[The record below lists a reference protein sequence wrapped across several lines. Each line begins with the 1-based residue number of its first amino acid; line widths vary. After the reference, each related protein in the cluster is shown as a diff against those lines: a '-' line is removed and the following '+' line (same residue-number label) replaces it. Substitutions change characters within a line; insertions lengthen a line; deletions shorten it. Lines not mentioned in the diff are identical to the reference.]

1 MEINEKK
8 HSTYEELLS
17 NKNEIDYELLN
28 QLSREDDLL
37 NRLSGEDPLPED
49 EAAAVNAETLAV
61 SYTLMALIEMMRKES
76 FGGFSR
82 DAVRHAISI
91 YDRDDIRKDR
101 TEVTRDCS
109 VGDYEITL
117 RISDRGRISRNG
129 RISASDYLREDIE
142 NSILDRIMVTEIIDM
157 RKI

>member
-1 MEINEKK
+1 MEINQKK

-17 NKNEIDYELLN
+17 NKNEIDYDLLN
-28 QLSREDDLL
+28 QLSRE
-37 NRLSGEDPLPED
+37 PLPED
-49 EAAAVNAETLAV
+49 EAAIVNAETLAV
-61 SYTLMALIEMMRKES
+61 SYSLMALIEMLRDES
-76 FGGFSR
+76 FSRYSR
-82 DAVRHAISI
+82 DSVRRAISI

-117 RISDRGRISRNG
+117 RISDRGRIDTNG

-142 NSILDRIMVTEIIDM
+142 NSLLDRIMVTEIIDM

>member
-17 NKNEIDYELLN
+17 NENEIDYELLN
-28 QLSREDDLL
+28 QLSREDDLP
-37 NRLSGEDPLPED
+37 NRLSGEKPLPED
-49 EAAAVNAETLAV
+49 EAAAFDAETLAV
-61 SYTLMALIEMMRKES
+61 SYPLMTLIEMLQDES
-76 FGGFSR
+76 FSRYRR

-101 TEVTRDCS
+101 TEVISDCS

-117 RISDRGRISRNG
+117 RISDRGRIDTND
-129 RISASDYLREDIE
+129 RISESNYLREDIE
-142 NSILDRIMVTEIIDM
+142 NSLLDRIIVTKIIDM

>member
-8 HSTYEELLS
+8 HSTYKKLLS

-49 EAAAVNAETLAV
+49 EAAAVDAETLAV

-76 FGGFSR
+76 FGVFSR
-82 DAVRHAISI
+82 DAVRHAITI

-117 RISDRGRISRNG
+117 RISDRGRINTRG
-129 RISASDYLREDIE
+129 GISASDYLREDIE

>member
-17 NKNEIDYELLN
+17 NENEIDYDLLN
-28 QLSREDDLL
+28 QLSRE
-37 NRLSGEDPLPED
+37 PLPED
-49 EAAAVNAETLAV
+49 EAAIVNAETLAV
-61 SYTLMALIEMMRKES
+61 SYSLMALIEMLRDES
-76 FGGFSR
+76 FSRYSR
-82 DAVRHAISI
+82 DSVRRAISI

-117 RISDRGRISRNG
+117 RISDRGRIDTNG

-142 NSILDRIMVTEIIDM
+142 NSLLDRIMVTEIIDM